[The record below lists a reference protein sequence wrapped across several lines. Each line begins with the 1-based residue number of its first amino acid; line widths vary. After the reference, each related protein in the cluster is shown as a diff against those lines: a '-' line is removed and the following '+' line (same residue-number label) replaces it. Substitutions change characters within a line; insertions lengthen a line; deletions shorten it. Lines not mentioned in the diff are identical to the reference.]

1 MGPDPVPGL
10 GPVFS
15 ALADP
20 VRRQLLTT
28 VGDRPEVTATE
39 LAAGLPISRQAVTK
53 HLAALRQADLVSGRR
68 QGREVRYRLERQRL
82 EAAMAWMAAVGQAW
96 DGRLA
101 VLQGRLGDP
110 APPAGPELRG
120 R

>member
-1 MGPDPVPGL
+1 MSLDPVPGL

-20 VRRQLLTT
+20 VRRQLLTS
-28 VGDRPEVTATE
+28 VGDHPEMTATE

-53 HLAALRQADLVSGRR
+53 HLAALRQARLVSGQR
-68 QGREVRYRLERQRL
+68 QGREVRYRLERERL

-96 DGRLA
+96 DDRLA
-101 VLQGRLGDP
+101 VLRGRLGDP
-110 APPAGPELRG
+110 APPGDPELR
-120 R
+120 RR